1 LLQAMGTPDVQPV
14 LEEIDD
20 DIMWRL
26 PSLGVQARGRAAV
39 AEQLRQTAGQVFVA
53 RLVQV
58 AEHGPF
64 VVALYDVVNRLGGTV
79 YQGPGVA
86 VLRYENDKIGEFSG
100 YRADQFP
107 QTESRADHAPQ
118 AE

>member
-1 LLQAMGTPDVQPV
+1 MTGRAGRVGALLQAMGTGDVQAV
-14 LEEIDD
+14 LDEIGD
-20 DIMWRL
+20 DIVWRL

-39 AEQLRQTAGQVFVA
+39 AEQLRQTAGQVFVS

-64 VVALYDVVNRLGGTV
+64 VVALYDVESRLGGTV

-86 VLRYENDKIGEFSG
+86 VLRYENDKIVEFSG

-107 QTESRADHAPQ
+107 R
-118 AE
+118 

>member
-1 LLQAMGTPDVQPV
+1 MGAGDVQP
-14 LEEIDD
+14 LLDAIDD
-20 DIMWRL
+20 DIVWRL

-39 AEQLRQTAGQVFVA
+39 AEQLQQTAGQVFIS

-58 AEHGPF
+58 VEHGPF
-64 VVALYDVVNRLGGTV
+64 VVALYDVESRLGGTV

-86 VLRYENDKIGEFSG
+86 VLRYENDKIVEFSG

-107 QTESRADHAPQ
+107 R
-118 AE
+118 